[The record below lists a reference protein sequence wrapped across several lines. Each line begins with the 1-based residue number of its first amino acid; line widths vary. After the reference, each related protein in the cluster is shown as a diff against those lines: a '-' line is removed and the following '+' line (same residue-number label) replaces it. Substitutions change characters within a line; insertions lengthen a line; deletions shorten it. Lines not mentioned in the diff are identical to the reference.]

1 MIFKRAKEI
10 FAERLKQ
17 AGIENIKY
25 LRKPGRGDLFNRL
38 AYLIATGRF
47 KVVRTEE
54 FGEILPGR
62 IFDNVDGV
70 SLLLS
75 SGNLEADAVIVKST
89 SDFEGIHIIDED
101 DFYYPDIAVDMRFFP
116 SLIDKEKRSLLNQ
129 LEIMFGVVK
138 DYFTPE
144 NFYLIDREGYCI
156 PSLKEFFTPDVPF
169 KICSKPLK
177 KRIIVL
183 DPNADEILTRD
194 DVDENTV
201 LVFGGIV
208 DHGERLKGATAEI
221 YPGAVHRKIAYRG
234 LILPV
239 SDRINELTKLLCDFL
254 TCEDSL
260 EEVIRRNLTRQAK
273 LRIAREY
280 IATNLK
286 RVKDV
291 NGVHKCLLLSFY
303 NQLAE
308 EFFLKDFHF
317 RKASK
322 HVNGFTVVKDEILD
336 KIVKEETVKNRKIL
350 EIEGLINEYVVKKYP

>member
-10 FAERLKQ
+10 FAERLKR
-17 AGIENIKY
+17 AGIENVKY

-38 AYLIATGRF
+38 AYLVATGRF
-47 KVVRTEE
+47 KVVGKEE

-62 IFDNVDGV
+62 ILDSVGGV
-70 SLLLS
+70 NLLFS
-75 SGNLEADAVIVKST
+75 TGSAIADAVILKS
-89 SDFEGIHIIDED
+89 SGSFKGVSIISREDFS
-101 DFYYPDIAVDMRFFP
+101 YPDIAVDMRFFP
-116 SLIDKEKRSLLNQ
+116 SLIDKEKRSLFNQ

-144 NFYLIDREGYCI
+144 NFYLIDSEGYCV
-156 PSLKEFFTPDVPF
+156 PYLKEFFTPDVPF
-169 KICSKPLK
+169 EICSKPLK
-177 KRIIVL
+177 KRIVVL
-183 DPNADEILTRD
+183 DPNADETLTRD
-194 DVDENTV
+194 DVDEDTV

-221 YPGAVHRKIAYRG
+221 YRGAVHRKIAYRG
-234 LILPV
+234 SVLPV

-254 TCEDSL
+254 TCTDSL

-273 LRIAREY
+273 LRIARESV
-280 IATNLK
+280 AANLK
-286 RVKDV
+286 RIKDV
-291 NGVHKCLLLSFY
+291 NGVHKCLPLSFY

-308 EFFLKDFHF
+308 EFSLKDFHF

-336 KIVKEETVKNRKIL
+336 KIIKEEAVKGRKIL
-350 EIEGLINEYVVKKYP
+350 QIEGLIDGYIVKKYP

>member
-10 FAERLKQ
+10 FAERLKR
-17 AGIENIKY
+17 AGIENVKY

-38 AYLIATGRF
+38 AYLVATGRF
-47 KVVRTEE
+47 KVVGKEE

-62 IFDNVDGV
+62 ILDSAGGV
-70 SLLLS
+70 NLLFS
-75 SGNLEADAVIVKST
+75 TGSAIADAVILKS
-89 SDFEGIHIIDED
+89 SGSFKGVSIISREDFS
-101 DFYYPDIAVDMRFFP
+101 YPDIAVDMRFFP
-116 SLIDKEKRSLLNQ
+116 SLIDKEKRSLFNQ

-144 NFYLIDREGYCI
+144 NFYLIDREGYCV
-156 PSLKEFFTPDVPF
+156 PYLKEFFTPDVPF
-169 KICSKPLK
+169 EICSKPLK
-177 KRIIVL
+177 KRIVVL
-183 DPNADEILTRD
+183 DPNADETLTRD
-194 DVDENTV
+194 DVDEDTV

-221 YPGAVHRKIAYRG
+221 YRGAVHRKIAYRG
-234 LILPV
+234 SVLPV

-254 TCEDSL
+254 TCTDSL

-273 LRIAREY
+273 LRIARESV
-280 IATNLK
+280 AANLK
-286 RVKDV
+286 RIKDV
-291 NGVHKCLLLSFY
+291 NGVHKCLPLSFY

-308 EFFLKDFHF
+308 GFSLKDFHF

-336 KIVKEETVKNRKIL
+336 KIIKEEAVKGRKIL
-350 EIEGLINEYVVKKYP
+350 QIEGLIDGYIVKKYP